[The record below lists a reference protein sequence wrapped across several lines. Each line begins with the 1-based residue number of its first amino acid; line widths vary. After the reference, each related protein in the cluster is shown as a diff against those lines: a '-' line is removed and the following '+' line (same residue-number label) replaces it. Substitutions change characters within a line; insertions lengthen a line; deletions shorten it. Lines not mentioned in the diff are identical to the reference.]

1 MKNFKPP
8 QILVDVYR
16 DLRDRRLLLPALVLL
31 VAIVA
36 VPLALSSSSTEPAA
50 PPAPAAAAGSD
61 KATAAEAAVLTRQL
75 GVSDYRKRLEQFK
88 SKNPFRQHFA
98 LPNITSKVQG
108 SSVTVPTS
116 GATSGI
122 TGASDGSTSTTSTST
137 TTTSS
142 TSSSSP
148 TSSTSAPTTSE
159 PSQDQT
165 PKPTTELVQR
175 RVDVKVGK
183 EGSPLEERDGV
194 KQLTMLPDG
203 TTPVV
208 AFLGTSEN
216 GKHAYFV
223 VSTDV
228 SNVSGDGNCLTTTPT
243 CQFLSLQEG
252 EAESFD
258 YTPDLSTYNLRLL
271 NIKDVVVKK
280 TRG

>member
-1 MKNFKPP
+1 MKTLKPP

-36 VPLALSSSSTEPAA
+36 VPVALSSSSEPAA
-50 PPAPAAAAGSD
+50 PPPAPAAASGSA
-61 KATAAEAAVLTRQL
+61 KPTAAEAAVLTREL

-108 SSVTVPTS
+108 SSVSVPTS
-116 GATSGI
+116 SPTSGSTATSG
-122 TGASDGSTSTTSTST
+122 GSTSTSSTST
-137 TTTSS
+137 TTTSPTS
-142 TSSSSP
+142 TSSP
-148 TSSTSAPTTSE
+148 TSSTSSPTSSE
-159 PSQDQT
+159 PSHHRT
-165 PKPTTELVQR
+165 PKPLTELVQR
-175 RVDVKVGK
+175 RVDVKIGK

-203 TTPVV
+203 TAPVV

-216 GKHAYFV
+216 GRHAYFL

-228 SNVSGDGNCLTTTPT
+228 SNVSGDGHCLTTTPT
-243 CQFLSLQEG
+243 CQFVSLQEG
-252 EAESFD
+252 QAESLD
-258 YTPDLSTYNLRLL
+258 YTPDSSTYKLRLL